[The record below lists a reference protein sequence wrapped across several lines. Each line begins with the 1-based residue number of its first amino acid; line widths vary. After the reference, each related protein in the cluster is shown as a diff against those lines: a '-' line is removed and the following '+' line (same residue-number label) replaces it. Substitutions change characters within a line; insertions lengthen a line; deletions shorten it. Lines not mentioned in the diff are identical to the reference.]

1 MIRGLK
7 FKCTKTIF
15 ELNHR
20 WVLWAIYFILIPIY
34 VYLALKQKLM
44 YEGIK
49 SVIFDLGGVI
59 YDVDYHKTINA
70 FKAIGIDRFEEVYAK
85 AGQSDLFNDLEEGK
99 ISRAVFVE
107 RIKTLSGGDMTSS
120 QIVNAWNGMLL
131 GFMPD
136 ALACLK
142 RLRSTYSLFLLS
154 NTNEIHIQEIESR
167 VGVEV
172 FLDFCALFE
181 KVYLSHELG
190 LRKPH
195 PEVFTHILKEQ
206 GLIGSETLF
215 IDDSIQHIE
224 GAIKAGLH
232 AHHLT
237 DDQTIDQLFP

>member
-1 MIRGLK
+1 ML
-7 FKCTKTIF
+7 
-15 ELNHR
+15 
-20 WVLWAIYFILIPIY
+20 
-34 VYLALKQKLM
+34 
-44 YEGIK
+44 EGIK

-59 YDVDYHKTINA
+59 YGVDYHKTINA
-70 FKAIGIDRFEEVYAK
+70 FKALGIDRFEEVYAK

-99 ISRAVFVE
+99 ISRDVFVD
-107 RIKTLSGGDMTSS
+107 RIKTLSGKDMISS
-120 QIVNAWNGMLL
+120 QIFIAWNSMLL

-142 RLRSTYSLFLLS
+142 RLSGSYRLFLLS

-215 IDDSIQHIE
+215 IDDSIQHVE

>member
-1 MIRGLK
+1 ML
-7 FKCTKTIF
+7 
-15 ELNHR
+15 
-20 WVLWAIYFILIPIY
+20 
-34 VYLALKQKLM
+34 
-44 YEGIK
+44 EGIK

-59 YDVDYHKTINA
+59 YGVDYHKTINA
-70 FKAIGIDRFEEVYAK
+70 FKALGIDRFEEVYAK

-107 RIKTLSGGDMTSS
+107 RIKTLSGQDMISS
-120 QIVNAWNGMLL
+120 QIFIAWNSMLL

-142 RLRSTYSLFLLS
+142 RLSGSYRLFLLS

-167 VGVEV
+167 VGAEV
-172 FLDFCALFE
+172 FSDFCALFE

-195 PEVFTHILKEQ
+195 PEVFTHIIEEQ
-206 GLIGSETLF
+206 GLAASETLF
-215 IDDSIQHIE
+215 IDDSIQHVE
-224 GAIKAGLH
+224 GAIKAGLR
-232 AHHLT
+232 AYHLT

>member
-1 MIRGLK
+1 M
-7 FKCTKTIF
+7 F
-15 ELNHR
+15 
-20 WVLWAIYFILIPIY
+20 V
-34 VYLALKQKLM
+34 
-44 YEGIK
+44 GIK

-70 FKAIGIDRFEEVYAK
+70 FKALGIDRFEEVYAK

-99 ISRAVFVE
+99 ISRDLFIE
-107 RIKTLSGGDMTSS
+107 RIKTFSRKDMTSS

-142 RLRSTYSLFLLS
+142 ELSGSYRLFLLS
-154 NTNEIHIQEIESR
+154 NTNDIHIEEIKNR
-167 VGVEV
+167 VGAAF
-172 FLDFCALFE
+172 FLDFCDLFE

-195 PEVFTHILKEQ
+195 PEVFTHILEEQ

-215 IDDSIQHIE
+215 IDDSIQHVQ
-224 GAIKAGLH
+224 GAIKAGLN

-237 DDQTIDQLFP
+237 DDQTINQLFP

>member
-1 MIRGLK
+1 ML
-7 FKCTKTIF
+7 
-15 ELNHR
+15 
-20 WVLWAIYFILIPIY
+20 
-34 VYLALKQKLM
+34 
-44 YEGIK
+44 EGIK

-59 YDVDYHKTINA
+59 YGVDYHKTISA
-70 FKAIGIDRFEEVYAK
+70 FKNLGIDRFEKVYSK

-99 ISRAVFVE
+99 ISRSVFVE
-107 RIKTLSGGDMTSS
+107 RINTFSRQDIINS
-120 QIVNAWNGMLL
+120 QIFIAWNSMLL

-136 ALACLK
+136 ALDCLK
-142 RLRSTYSLFLLS
+142 RLSGSYRLFLLS
-154 NTNEIHIQEIESR
+154 NTNEIHIQEIESK

-195 PEVFTHILKEQ
+195 PEVFTHILNEQ

-215 IDDSIQHIE
+215 IDDSIQHVE

>member
-1 MIRGLK
+1 
-7 FKCTKTIF
+7 
-15 ELNHR
+15 
-20 WVLWAIYFILIPIY
+20 
-34 VYLALKQKLM
+34 M

-70 FKAIGIDRFEEVYAK
+70 FKALGIDRFEEIYAK
-85 AGQSDLFNDLEEGK
+85 AGQSDLFNHLEEGK

-107 RIKTLSGGDMTSS
+107 RIKNLSRHDMTSS
-120 QIVNAWNGMLL
+120 QIFNAWNAMLL

-142 RLRSTYSLFLLS
+142 RLSGSYRLFLLS
-154 NTNEIHIQEIESR
+154 NTNEIHISEIENR
-167 VGVEV
+167 VGNA
-172 FLDFCALFE
+172 FFSDFCSLFE

-195 PEVFTHILKEQ
+195 TKVFTHILVEQ
-206 GLIGSETLF
+206 GLKANETF
-215 IDDSIQHIE
+215 FVDDSIQHVE

-237 DDQTIDQLFP
+237 DNQTIDQLFP